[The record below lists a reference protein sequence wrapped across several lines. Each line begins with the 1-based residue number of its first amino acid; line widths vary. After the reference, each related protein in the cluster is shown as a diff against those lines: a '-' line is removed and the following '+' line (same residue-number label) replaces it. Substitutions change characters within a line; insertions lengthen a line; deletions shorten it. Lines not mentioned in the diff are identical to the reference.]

1 MTCTLPFEPYIT
13 NILKHYDIS
22 PSDNPLNLYIGI
34 FHEYGARV
42 IDTNM
47 FSVGEWGFET
57 EEQRTFFILKF
68 GS

>member
-13 NILKHYDIS
+13 NVLKHYDIG
-22 PSDNPLNLYIGI
+22 PNTEPVKFYLHVL
-34 FHEYGARV
+34 HEYGARV

-57 EEQRTFFILKF
+57 EEQRTLFMLKF
-68 GS
+68 G